1 MITLPYVTTASF
13 KAYPTFLDLQNLRSG
28 NNVAADQDA
37 ELFNELLKSA
47 AWVDNV
53 TQMSA
58 GDGTLSAHS
67 RVENTRLRVARDGR
81 ISYHPDHN
89 PVTAVTALS
98 LGTSPNQLA
107 PVTDLTNLWVED
119 GVQIVGW
126 PGGGAA
132 PGMAALQF
140 GAPVTTNDVYAQWTY
155 TAGYAN
161 TLLGAAVLAG
171 VSAITVADATGI
183 TKGTVLRIWDPGK
196 EEAVTVS
203 AAYVG
208 GTALPLTAGL
218 KNAHDPAATPIG
230 VSAVPADVHL
240 ASILHTCHL
249 LQRPDSDAE
258 DTYEGT
264 TARPNA
270 GTGGTG
276 RSGSR
281 FLADA
286 LALLGPYSRT
296 R

>member
-1 MITLPYVTTASF
+1 MITLPYVTVASF

-67 RVENTRLRVARDGR
+67 RVENSRLRVARDGR
-81 ISYHPDHN
+81 ISFHPDHN
-89 PVTAVTALS
+89 PVTDVTALL
-98 LGTSPNQLA
+98 LGPSPNQLT
-107 PVTDLTNLWVED
+107 PVTDLTNLWIED
-119 GVQIVGW
+119 STQVVGW

-132 PGMAALQF
+132 PGMGALQF
-140 GAPVTTNDVYAQWTY
+140 GTPIPANEVFAQWTY

-161 TLLGAAVLAG
+161 TLLGAAVVAG
-171 VSAITVADATGI
+171 GTSITVPDTTGI

-203 AAYVG
+203 QAYT
-208 GTALPLTAGL
+208 GTTTLPLTAGL
-218 KNAHDPAATPIG
+218 KNAHDPTTTPIG
-230 VSAVPADVHL
+230 VSAIPADVHL

-249 LQRPDSDAE
+249 LERPDSDAE
-258 DTYEGT
+258 DAYPGT
-264 TARPNA
+264 TMRPNA
-270 GTGGTG
+270 SAGSTRTGTG
-276 RSGSR
+276 